1 MGDDVSGPS
10 LGREVML
17 RAVPLAIVVA
27 CAWWFLDAPDWIW
40 LLPLGAALLVLLGR
54 GLRAMAPPPPEEPE
68 DHTR

>member
-1 MGDDVSGPS
+1 MGDDASGPS

-17 RAVPLAIVVA
+17 RAVPLAIMVA
-27 CAWWFLDAPDWIW
+27 CAWWFLDVPDWIW

-68 DHTR
+68 NRKR